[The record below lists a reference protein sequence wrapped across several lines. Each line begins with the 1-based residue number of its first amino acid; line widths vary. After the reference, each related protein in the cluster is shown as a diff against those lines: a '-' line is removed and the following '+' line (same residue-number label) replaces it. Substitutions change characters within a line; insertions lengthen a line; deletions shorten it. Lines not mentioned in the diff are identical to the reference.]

1 MYFCDFFFSVVFVLC
16 VLFFH
21 SLLGLLPIFLDAKI
35 FLQVLIA
42 EVFSPKQQVV
52 AWAVAD

>member
-1 MYFCDFFFSVVFVLC
+1 MYFCDFFFSVVFVLW

-35 FLQVLIA
+35 FLQVLIG
-42 EVFSPKQQVV
+42 EVFSPKQQVM